1 MRTLVS
7 TFFSSLDGI
16 VDAPHEW
23 HFPYM
28 DDEVMGVVGSTF
40 AGCDA
45 LLMGRV
51 TYQEWEPHWSQ
62 QPRDGGMADFIN
74 DTQKYVA
81 STTLESTSWRNSS
94 LLSGDLG
101 NAVRELKGKPGG
113 TIMMNGSGTL
123 VRSLVQE
130 GLVDELRL
138 LVHPVV
144 VGAGKH
150 LFENGAEPI
159 GMTLDDVQRFG
170 TGVLLL
176 TYRLPRE
183 DR

>member
-1 MRTLVS
+1 MRTLVAN
-7 TFFSSLDGI
+7 FFSSLDGV
-16 VDAPHEW
+16 VDAPHTW
-23 HFPYM
+23 HFPYV
-28 DDEVMGVVGSTF
+28 DEEVMGVVASTF

-45 LLMGRV
+45 LLLGRI

-62 QPRDGGMADFIN
+62 QPSDGGMADFIN
-74 DTQKYVA
+74 NTQKYVA
-81 STTLESTSWRNSS
+81 STSLESTSWRNST

-101 NAVRELKGKPGG
+101 TAVRELKEQPGG
-113 TIMMNGSGTL
+113 TINMSGSGTL
-123 VRSLVQE
+123 VRSLLKE

-144 VGAGKH
+144 VGTGKH
-150 LFENGAEPI
+150 LFEDGTEPI
-159 GMTLDDVQRFG
+159 GMALDDVQRFG

-176 TYRLPRE
+176 TYRPAGE

>member
-94 LLSGDLG
+94 LLIGP
-101 NAVRELKGKPGG
+101 PGA
-113 TIMMNGSGTL
+113 
-123 VRSLVQE
+123 
-130 GLVDELRL
+130 
-138 LVHPVV
+138 
-144 VGAGKH
+144 AG
-150 LFENGAEPI
+150 
-159 GMTLDDVQRFG
+159 R
-170 TGVLLL
+170 
-176 TYRLPRE
+176 
-183 DR
+183 